1 MKQLTNNRSNSPS
14 WPIKALTAAVTI
26 GIMALAP
33 ANSAT
38 VATDRKPIGDL
49 EIYKAAKP
57 GTASIFMM
65 LDTSGSMTDYDKDCK
80 RGSSK
85 QSRPEEAIR
94 LVIYERKLAPGSR
107 PEDVQLLLDADGQP
121 IKDFTKIYKQFSFT
135 PNGCFGSDT
144 KLVSNR
150 LTRLQIAL
158 LELLADRVYTPSN
171 TLKDSGSLADD
182 YEIGLGNYSYSGNGR
197 SGVVLVPTKAL
208 TDEQRS
214 DLIEKTLGLTA
225 NGNTPT
231 AHALAESGAYMM
243 GTTTLSDVKV
253 VAEREYRNNRDEWRR
268 CNGNASS
275 LSFDDELNM
284 YVYDCNNWGNW
295 SSNSNVL
302 PSYNTNSNIDHAD
315 GGRTYFAGDNGDS
328 GFVNSLG
335 TPNAKDTDG
344 KLLTTSKKIGEN
356 TYVSPLKSKECSG
369 NGIYLLTDGQPNGS
383 STSRTQRVMNNSLS
397 ASNPTLSVSSCTSL
411 TGDSTSRSW
420 GCMATYAALLRN
432 EANNPL
438 GLPIKTA
445 TVGFGKS
452 FDGLNKK
459 KTIIINGESKEIVDC
474 EKGTA
479 NDDTRNL
486 CRLGERKGD
495 GEVKTFGDGGF
506 YYTEESDDIATSI
519 VDFSASLVQII
530 NTAPSGTITIPEDP
544 YRAANQLPYAYLPM
558 LDPDI
563 ISASSIWKGNL
574 KKYNL
579 DQGTL
584 FGKGSNKLY
593 KDIAGNLDENTQ
605 DEWQT
610 TPFEVEGKTA
620 NNDIAAGGVYAQLKT
635 PSSGL
640 GTVRTLYVEDYTTA
654 DDKTPILR
662 KIGVDGDGKPVGFA
676 ALKDPVA
683 YSQLNQRRLLSFLGF
698 GQVLTN
704 DGQPTTPITTA
715 TKDLSLAQPTAE
727 IKLLGGVVHSKPE
740 AISYGSK
747 LDEKGNIT
755 NPREDYLLFGSMDGA
770 LHLVDAKE
778 GKENF
783 AIIPREMLIK
793 QPEALVE
800 GSKKAD
806 IGKPYFGVDAP
817 WLVKTDYA
825 YDLVGKKVKVDTASG
840 KGMFAYG
847 GLRMGGEAF
856 YGMDITEKSEPK
868 MLFTITSQGV
878 VSTTS
883 AESSTTGFARLGQIW
898 SKPVAAKI
906 RLNKGSDTKKNAAP
920 TDVLIFGGGYD
931 MQYEVDGYVPTTN
944 APAKGNAI
952 YMINAKTGKLLWST
966 SSESTTGANVKTDT
980 MINSITG
987 GITVLDRD
995 NDGLMDHL
1003 YAADLGGQVFRA
1015 DFQNARIAQ
1024 FGFTAVDSFS
1034 NKGVTRILDAAPTD
1048 KKLAYRFYES
1058 PVVSF
1063 YRREKGP
1070 DTGKLFAMVNVISGN
1085 RSAPLSKQR
1094 TNTYANRVYGII
1106 DNDVTNKDLY
1116 LSGFSKSIVNLTEAK
1131 LVNLG
1136 TTIPTIGAATT
1147 ETDRQAKKDA
1157 AIASMIGTEKNGTTD
1172 AVAATKNGWYYP
1184 LTRFDGYNNVRYNKG
1199 MGPSTVINNL
1209 LYTTVY
1215 NPDKIYGNT
1224 ASCSAKITGGSERQ
1238 IYCLPYGVCM
1248 DNASST
1254 GTGGFTPAGQGIQE
1268 LAIGAYNAANTDIK
1282 VLIGTTTI
1290 SERIEAA
1297 NRAKYGKDDF
1307 KDDSNIKDLYSGER
1321 DSTTQDNGDG
1331 SAVEYLFNERYT
1343 LQPKAWYERK
1353 KQ

>member
-1 MKQLTNNRSNSPS
+1 MKQLTNKRSNSPS

-26 GIMALAP
+26 GIMGLVP

-38 VATDRKPIGDL
+38 PTPDRKPIGDL
-49 EIYKAAKP
+49 EVYKAAKP

-65 LDTSGSMTDYDKDCK
+65 LDTSGSMGGTSGCSTNTSNKTAVIKVYPRKVDANALDGLLRDEDGNTVLDKTATPAINQEITYSTCK
-80 RGSSK
+80 DSSGK
-85 QSRPEEAIR
+85 IIART
-94 LVIYERKLAPGSR
+94 LLA
-107 PEDVQLLLDADGQP
+107 
-121 IKDFTKIYKQFSFT
+121 
-135 PNGCFGSDT
+135 
-144 KLVSNR
+144 
-150 LTRLQIAL
+150 RLQVAL
-158 LELLADRVYTPSN
+158 IELLSDEVLESSSV
-171 TLKDSGSLADD
+171 KDTGSLPDNYAV
-182 YEIGLGNYSYSGNGR
+182 GMGNYSYDGDGKA
-197 SGVVLVPTKAL
+197 GVVLVPTAEL
-208 TDEQRS
+208 TAGQRVK
-214 DLIEKTLGLTA
+214 LIEEIIDLEA
-225 NGNTPT
+225 DGNTPT
-231 AHALAESGAYMM
+231 AHAFAEAGAYMM
-243 GTTTLSDVKV
+243 GTTTRGGGQNSYSGFNDSVSTSKNDDKYISPLSD
-253 VAEREYRNNRDEWRR
+253 
-268 CNGNASS
+268 
-275 LSFDDELNM
+275 
-284 YVYDCNNWGNW
+284 
-295 SSNSNVL
+295 
-302 PSYNTNSNIDHAD
+302 
-315 GGRTYFAGDNGDS
+315 
-328 GFVNSLG
+328 
-335 TPNAKDTDG
+335 
-344 KLLTTSKKIGEN
+344 
-356 TYVSPLKSKECSG
+356 KECSG

-383 STSRTQRVMNNSLS
+383 STSRATNLMNTSLS
-397 ASNPTLSVSSCTSL
+397 GSNPALSINSCTNL
-411 TGDSTSRSW
+411 QGDTSSRSW
-420 GCMATYAALLRN
+420 GCMASYAALLRN
-432 EANNPL
+432 NASNSK

-445 TVGFGKS
+445 TVGFGNA
-452 FDGLNKK
+452 FAGL
-459 KTIIINGESKEIVDC
+459 TGTRSITVNGEVKTVVDC
-474 EKGTA
+474 DSGNA

-486 CRLGERKGD
+486 CKLGERKSD
-495 GEVKTFGDGGF
+495 GEVKTYGDGGF
-506 YYTEESDDIATSI
+506 YYTENSEQIAASI

-563 ISASSIWKGNL
+563 VSTASIWKGNL

-584 FGKGSNKLY
+584 FGKRGTNKLY
-593 KDIAGNLDENTQ
+593 KDVAGNLDENTQ

-610 TPFEVEGKTA
+610 ADFILESKVA
-620 NNDIAAGGVYAQLKT
+620 NNNIAAGGVYAQLQA

-640 GTVRTLYVEDYTTA
+640 GSVRTLYVEDYTTA
-654 DDKTPILR
+654 TDETPVLR
-662 KIGVDGDGKPVGFA
+662 KIGVDSSGKPFGFD
-676 ALKDPVA
+676 ALKDTVA

-698 GQVLTN
+698 GSVLTN
-704 DGQPTTPITTA
+704 DGQPTTSLTIA
-715 TKDLSLAQPTAE
+715 TKDLSLTQPTTE

-740 AISYGSK
+740 AVSYGSE
-747 LDEKGNIT
+747 LDDKGNIID
-755 NPREDYLLFGSMDGA
+755 PREDYLLFGSMDGA

-800 GSKKAD
+800 GSKKEISK
-806 IGKPYFGVDAP
+806 IGQPYFGVDAP

-825 YDLVGKKVKVDTASG
+825 YDLVGKKVTVDTASG

-856 YGMDITEKSEPK
+856 YGMDITKKTEPK
-868 MLFTITSQGV
+868 ILFTITPQGTS
-878 VSTTS
+878 STTS
-883 AESSTTGFARLGQIW
+883 GVSSTAGFASLGQIW

-906 RLNKGSDTKKNAAP
+906 RLTKGSDTKKNAAP

-931 MQYEVDGYVPTTN
+931 MQYEIDGYVPTTN

-952 YMINAKTGKLLWST
+952 YMINAKTGKLIWST
-966 SSESTTGANVKTDT
+966 SSEGTSGVNVKTGT
-980 MINSITG
+980 MIHSISG

-1015 DFQNARIAQ
+1015 DFENARIAQ
-1024 FGFTAVDSFS
+1024 FGFAAVNSFS
-1034 NKGVTRILDAAPTD
+1034 NKGVIRILDVAPTD

-1063 YRREKGP
+1063 YRREEGP

-1085 RSAPLSKQR
+1085 RSAPLSTLR
-1094 TNTYANRVYGII
+1094 NNNSHANRVYGII
-1106 DNDVTNKDLY
+1106 DNDVTNKRLYDGFTKTIVDLKE
-1116 LSGFSKSIVNLTEAK
+1116 SNL
-1131 LVNLG
+1131 VDLG
-1136 TTIPTIGAATT
+1136 AEIPKIAAATT
-1147 ETDRQAKKDA
+1147 DAARETSKND
-1157 AIASMIGTEKNGTTD
+1157 AIASMIGVD
-1172 AVAATKNGWYYP
+1172 SASLATKHGWYYP

-1199 MGPSTVINNL
+1199 VGPSTVINNL

-1215 NPDKIYGNT
+1215 NPDKVYGNT

-1248 DNASST
+1248 DNASVT

-1282 VLIGTTTI
+1282 VLISTTTI
-1290 SERIEAA
+1290 SDRIEAA
-1297 NRAKYGKDDF
+1297 NRAGYGSDTF
-1307 KDDSNIKDLYSGER
+1307 KDNSNIKDLYSGENNG
-1321 DSTTQDNGDG
+1321 TTQDNGDG